1 MAKTPRELL
10 GEANETIDELRATI
24 EELTEAGEGELHC
37 KYEPCPDQRPGAS
50 KRAKALDYLSGI
62 SQGLTTVAVIWLLT
76 REYAADLLEQ
86 LGGR

>member
-10 GEANETIDELRATI
+10 AEASATIDELRATI
-24 EELTEAGEGELHC
+24 EELTEAGEGERHC
-37 KYEPCPDQRPGAS
+37 KYEPCPDQRQGPS
-50 KRAKALDYLSGI
+50 RRAKALDYLGGI
-62 SQGLTTVAVIWLLT
+62 TQGVITVAVIWLLT